1 ILLQKETW
9 QGKIIYNQSQKN
21 ILQAWF
27 EHDPYPEKA
36 SRKQLAK
43 EIGIPESKIQIWF
56 KNHRARQR
64 RLGFSSFL
72 GEDQTHG
79 QNQPQPYTQEY
90 LPKGATQDHTSVP
103 RSQSNILVQAFKR
116 NQLFDIANRKT
127 LAKQAFQNREFKAR
141 IACLMMSTSP
151 VFLTEMWFQD
161 PRSLYPGQS
170 RSETVN
176 SLVDGPNGRPGLT
189 AQQHEIDLCTLP
201 GRSHHF
207 PSSSSFSRNQ
217 PLLPVLLPSHVSSV
231 PCVIQGQSVMM
242 QPMQAVQRGE
252 NSPSTLTLGNYVPVL
267 LTMGG
272 DPHTQY
278 PFWPQYQEERQ
289 DHQEQTDMGVLQ
301 LEDYS
306 QPQAEHKKP
315 PPQDVS
321 QVDISQFLQ
330 SWDECCQAL
339 TAEWGPQKGTH

>member
-1 ILLQKETW
+1 MNTGDLNTSRMEDRNRMEDDETRICIPLPKLRLNSTASDILLQKEIW

-27 EHDPYPEKA
+27 EHDLYPAKA
-36 SRKQLAK
+36 SRKQLAE

-56 KNHRARQR
+56 KNLRARQS
-64 RLGFSSFL
+64 RLGFSSSL
-72 GEDQTHG
+72 GEDQTNG

-90 LPKGATQDHTSVP
+90 LSKGATQDHISVP

-116 NQLFDIANRKT
+116 SQLFDIANRKT
-127 LAKQAFQNREFKAR
+127 LAKQAFQNREF
-141 IACLMMSTSP
+141 
-151 VFLTEMWFQD
+151 
-161 PRSLYPGQS
+161 
-170 RSETVN
+170 N
-176 SLVDGPNGRPGLT
+176 
-189 AQQHEIDLCTLP
+189 
-201 GRSHHF
+201 
-207 PSSSSFSRNQ
+207 SFSRNQ
-217 PLLPVLLPSHVSSV
+217 PFLPVLLPSHISAV

-272 DPHTQY
+272 DPDTQY
-278 PFWPQYQEERQ
+278 PFWPQYQEKRQ
-289 DHQEQTDMGVLQ
+289 DHQEQTDRGVLQ

-315 PPQDVS
+315 PRQDLS
-321 QVDISQFLQ
+321 QVDISYFPQW
-330 SWDECCQAL
+330 WDECCQAL
-339 TAEWGPQKGTH
+339 IAEWDPQKRTH

>member
-36 SRKQLAK
+36 NRKQLAK

-56 KNHRARQR
+56 KNHRARQS
-64 RLGFSSFL
+64 RLGFSSSL

-90 LPKGATQDHTSVP
+90 LPKGTTQDHTSIP

-116 NQLFDIANRKT
+116 NQFFDIANRKT
-127 LAKQAFQNREFKAR
+127 LAKQAFQKREFK
-141 IACLMMSTSP
+141 
-151 VFLTEMWFQD
+151 
-161 PRSLYPGQS
+161 SLYPGQS
-170 RSETVN
+170 TSETVN
-176 SLVDGPNGRPGLT
+176 SLVDGPNGRPGMT

-201 GRSHHF
+201 GRCHHF
-207 PSSSSFSRNQ
+207 ASSSSFSRSQ
-217 PLLPVLLPSHVSSV
+217 PFLPVLLPSHVSSV

-252 NSPSTLTLGNYVPVL
+252 NSPSTLTVGNYVLVL

-272 DPHTQY
+272 DPDTQY
-278 PFWPQYQEERQ
+278 PFWPQYQERQ

-315 PPQDVS
+315 PPQDLS
-321 QVDISQFLQ
+321 QVDISYFLQ
-330 SWDECCQAL
+330 WWDECCQAL
-339 TAEWGPQKGTH
+339 IAERDPQKGTH